1 MNVTS
6 YGERRL
12 LSKAYGKD
20 SKHGTIFFDLQIYLK
35 TQDASVTENEQAEES
50 KMFGIVI
57 GILLAVGLIA
67 LVAAATGNKKY
78 TTQNQQ
84 NQSKSSEN
92 DVIQDDIDMYLI
104 YKTMQN
110 DDEKK

>member
-1 MNVTS
+1 
-6 YGERRL
+6 
-12 LSKAYGKD
+12 
-20 SKHGTIFFDLQIYLK
+20 
-35 TQDASVTENEQAEES
+35 
-50 KMFGIVI
+50 MFGIVI
-57 GILLAVGLIA
+57 GILLAVGFIA
-67 LVAAATGNKKY
+67 LVAAATGKKKS

>member
-35 TQDASVTENEQAEES
+35 TQDASVTENEQAEER

-57 GILLAVGLIA
+57 GILLAVGFIA

>member
-35 TQDASVTENEQAEES
+35 TQDASVTENEQAEER

-84 NQSKSSEN
+84 NQSKSYYIERYASRL
-92 DVIQDDIDMYLI
+92 VA
-104 YKTMQN
+104 YKYSFP
-110 DDEKK
+110 

>member
-1 MNVTS
+1 M
-6 YGERRL
+6 
-12 LSKAYGKD
+12 SKAYGKD
-20 SKHGTIFFDLQIYLK
+20 SKHGIIFFDLQIYLK
-35 TQDASVTENEQAEES
+35 TQDASVTENEQAEER

-57 GILLAVGLIA
+57 GILLAVGFIA
-67 LVAAATGNKKY
+67 LVAAATGNKKS

-110 DDEKK
+110 GDEKK

>member
-1 MNVTS
+1 
-6 YGERRL
+6 
-12 LSKAYGKD
+12 
-20 SKHGTIFFDLQIYLK
+20 
-35 TQDASVTENEQAEES
+35 
-50 KMFGIVI
+50 MFGIVI
-57 GILLAVGLIA
+57 GIA
-67 LVAAATGNKKY
+67 LVAAATGNKKS

>member
-1 MNVTS
+1 MNITS

-35 TQDASVTENEQAEES
+35 TQDASVTENEQAEER

>member
-1 MNVTS
+1 
-6 YGERRL
+6 
-12 LSKAYGKD
+12 
-20 SKHGTIFFDLQIYLK
+20 
-35 TQDASVTENEQAEES
+35 
-50 KMFGIVI
+50 MFGIVI
-57 GILLAVGLIA
+57 GILLAVGFIA
-67 LVAAATGNKKY
+67 LVAVATGNKKSA
-78 TTQNQQ
+78 TQNQQ

>member
-35 TQDASVTENEQAEES
+35 TQDASVTENEQAEER

-57 GILLAVGLIA
+57 GILLAVGFIA
-67 LVAAATGNKKY
+67 LVAAATGNKKS

-110 DDEKK
+110 DDEK

>member
-1 MNVTS
+1 
-6 YGERRL
+6 
-12 LSKAYGKD
+12 
-20 SKHGTIFFDLQIYLK
+20 
-35 TQDASVTENEQAEES
+35 
-50 KMFGIVI
+50 MFGIVI
-57 GILLAVGLIA
+57 GILLAVGFIA
-67 LVAAATGNKKY
+67 LVTAATGNKKSA
-78 TTQNQQ
+78 TQNQQ

>member
-1 MNVTS
+1 M
-6 YGERRL
+6 
-12 LSKAYGKD
+12 
-20 SKHGTIFFDLQIYLK
+20 K
-35 TQDASVTENEQAEES
+35 TQDASVTENEQAEER

-57 GILLAVGLIA
+57 GILLAVGFIA
-67 LVAAATGNKKY
+67 LVAAATGNKKSM
-78 TTQNQQ
+78 TQNQQ

>member
-1 MNVTS
+1 
-6 YGERRL
+6 
-12 LSKAYGKD
+12 
-20 SKHGTIFFDLQIYLK
+20 
-35 TQDASVTENEQAEES
+35 
-50 KMFGIVI
+50 MFGIVI
-57 GILLAVGLIA
+57 GILLAVGFIA
-67 LVAAATGNKKY
+67 LVAVATGNKKSG
-78 TTQNQQ
+78 TQNQQ

>member
-1 MNVTS
+1 
-6 YGERRL
+6 
-12 LSKAYGKD
+12 
-20 SKHGTIFFDLQIYLK
+20 
-35 TQDASVTENEQAEES
+35 
-50 KMFGIVI
+50 MFGIVI
-57 GILLAVGLIA
+57 GILLAVGFIA
-67 LVAAATGNKKY
+67 LVAAATGNKKS

-92 DVIQDDIDMYLI
+92 DVIQDDIYLI